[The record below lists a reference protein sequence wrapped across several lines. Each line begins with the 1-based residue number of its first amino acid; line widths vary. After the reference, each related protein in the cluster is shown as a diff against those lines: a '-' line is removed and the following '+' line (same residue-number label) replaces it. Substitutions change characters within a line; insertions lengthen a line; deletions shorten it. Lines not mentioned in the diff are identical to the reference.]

1 MEYICLFFLYKIYKY
16 IYYQNCNNK
25 LSKNKQIITEI
36 QVGGLFSPLLIIDNT
51 AKRPIWHHWDGEF
64 ASNEQGAQLHS
75 AKKKHE

>member
-36 QVGGLFSPLLIIDNT
+36 QVGGLFSRYL
-51 AKRPIWHHWDGEF
+51 
-64 ASNEQGAQLHS
+64 
-75 AKKKHE
+75 